1 MSVEDLVIAQELV
14 TVDLVTDEG
23 YSDPRT
29 VGAAAD
35 AAAAAVGAV
44 GAGGGGGGDEKSRYT
59 DYCQLR

>member
-29 VGAAAD
+29 VGAAA
-35 AAAAAVGAV
+35 AAVGAV
-44 GAGGGGGGDEKSRYT
+44 GAGGGGGGGDEKSRYT
-59 DYCQLR
+59 DYSQLR